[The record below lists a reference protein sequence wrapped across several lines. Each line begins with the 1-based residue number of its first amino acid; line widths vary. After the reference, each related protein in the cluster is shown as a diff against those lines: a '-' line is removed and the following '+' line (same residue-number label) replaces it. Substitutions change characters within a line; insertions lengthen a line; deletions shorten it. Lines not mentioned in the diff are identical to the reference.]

1 MSVRRVAILLRREL
15 LQGPKSFILLW
26 SVVLPVV
33 MSLVLSL
40 VFGTLFNDKPRLG
53 IADEDSS
60 GLVTLAQDSPSVI
73 TREYGSVGDLEQAVK
88 TGAVD
93 FGIVLPEDF
102 DSLVT
107 EGQPVEITAYIW
119 GESLAKHRVIAQVT
133 LLDLVRELSGR
144 EAPVD
149 ITINTLGEEASI
161 PWSDRLLPLMV
172 LMAVFIGGMFL
183 PATSLVTE
191 KQKRTLEALTVTP
204 TTLREVFLA
213 KGILGFVIS
222 LAMGLIILALNQA
235 FGGQPGLLVLMLALG
250 AVMASE
256 LGLILGSF
264 AKDMSSLFAVW
275 KSGGILLFAP
285 AYHLPLPRDSA
296 MDRPDLSHLLPGGA
310 GGPHQ
315 PGGRRMVGYRRPRLR
330 PHGARRDTGGRRRA
344 GDEED
349 EASHG
354 LRLSTPWHPLTGRTE
369 HLGTPSSSRQ
379 RSAAPLCP

>member
-1 MSVRRVAILLRREL
+1 MSVKRVAVLLKREL
-15 LQGPKSFILLW
+15 LQGPKSFIFLW
-26 SVVLPVV
+26 SVVLPIV

-40 VFGTLFNDKPRLG
+40 VFGTLFSDKPRVG

-60 GLVTLAQDSPSVI
+60 GLVSLAQESQAIDLK
-73 TREYGSVGDLEQAVK
+73 EYGSADDLEQAVR

-107 EGQPVEITAYIW
+107 PGQHVEITAYVW

-144 EAPVD
+144 EAPVE
-149 ITINTLGEEASI
+149 ITMNPLGDEASI
-161 PWSDRLLPLMV
+161 PWSDRLLPLLV
-172 LMAVFIGGMFL
+172 LMAVFVGGMFL

-222 LAMGLIILALNQA
+222 LTMGLIILALNQA
-235 FGGQPGLLVLMLALG
+235 FGAQPGLLVLMLALG
-250 AVMASE
+250 AVMAAE

-264 AKDMSSLFAVW
+264 VKDMSSLFAVW
-275 KSGGILLFAP
+275 KFGGILLFGP
-285 AYHLPLPRDSA
+285 AIIYLFPEIPQWIGQIFPTYYLVEPVVRISQQGGGWSDIAAHVFVLVAIDA
-296 MDRPDLSHLLPGGA
+296 LLVA
-310 GGPHQ
+310 A
-315 PGGRRMVGYRRPRLR
+315 V
-330 PHGARRDTGGRRRA
+330 
-344 GDEED
+344 
-349 EASHG
+349 
-354 LRLSTPWHPLTGRTE
+354 PWP
-369 HLGTPSSSRQ
+369 
-379 RSAAPLCP
+379 

>member
-1 MSVRRVAILLRREL
+1 MSIRRVAILLRREL
-15 LQGPKSFILLW
+15 LQGSKSFILLW

-40 VFGTLFNDKPRLG
+40 VFGTLFSDKPRLG

-60 GLVTLAQDSPSVI
+60 GLVTLAQDSPAVI
-73 TREYGSVGDLEQAVK
+73 TREYGSVSDLEQAVK

-102 DSLVT
+102 DNLVR
-107 EGQPVEITAYIW
+107 EGQPVEVTAYIW

-133 LLDLVRELSGR
+133 LLDLVRELSDR

-149 ITINTLGEEASI
+149 IAINTLGEEARI

-204 TTLREVFLA
+204 TTLREVMLA
-213 KGILGFVIS
+213 KGILGFSIS

-235 FGGQPGLLVLMLALG
+235 FGSQPGLLTLMLALG

-285 AYHLPLPRDSA
+285 AFIYLFPEIPQWIGQIFPTYYLVEPVVRISQE
-296 MDRPDLSHLLPGGA
+296 GA
-310 GGPHQ
+310 GWSEVAAHVFVL
-315 PGGRRMVGYRRPRLR
+315 VGLDVLLVAVVALAMRKM
-330 PHGARRDTGGRRRA
+330 RRA
-344 GDEED
+344 M
-349 EASHG
+349 A
-354 LRLSTPWHPLTGRTE
+354 
-369 HLGTPSSSRQ
+369 
-379 RSAAPLCP
+379 